1 MVVKASV
8 LSFTKAVASKCSVVT
23 DIIINMSANSW
34 GNNFT
39 LHVCFCNKVINRFC
53 SQPVTFPLVFLQ
65 CHKNITRQFSFTLK
79 KKKEDLLIF
88 SCRERNLIADHV

>member
-8 LSFTKAVASKCSVVT
+8 LSFTKAVASKCSVIT
-23 DIIINMSANSW
+23 DIIKNMRANIW

-53 SQPVTFPLVFLQ
+53 FQPVTFPLVFLE
-65 CHKNITRQFSFTLK
+65 CHTNITRQFSFDLK
-79 KKKEDLLIF
+79 KKKLLIF
-88 SCRERNLIADHV
+88 SC